1 MLFDGISLTEQSKAT
16 NLTVDSGLAFPSN
29 PNIGELFFLASD
41 MSLYSHDG
49 TVWNKLLTI
58 KDSIYDI
65 SLSYP
70 SEVSADD
77 TIMLFSVPRG
87 MKLIVDTIMYTGK
100 SLIPSATQSIFSIK
114 KNKAEFGTIT
124 FNANMSTPV
133 FDIYEDT
140 FFSENDV
147 LSIDAPPDSPHGG
160 ICLTLKAILV
170 TEAPIII

>member
-49 TVWNKLLTI
+49 SDWNKLLTI

-87 MKLIVDTIMYTGK
+87 MKFIVDAVMYNGK
-100 SLIPSATQSIFSIK
+100 SLIPSDTESIFSIK
-114 KNKAEFGTIT
+114 KNKALIGTIT
-124 FNANMSTPV
+124 FGANLATPV
-133 FDIYEDT
+133 FDIPNEI
-140 FFSENDV
+140 FFTQNDV
-147 LSIDAPPDSPHGG
+147 LSIHAPTTPPHGG
-160 ICLTLKAILV
+160 ICLSMKAIL
-170 TEAPIII
+170 T